1 MTVRFRIGKGRSMNI
16 VELERCTRKESPS
29 LAVEQPSDNIK
40 ASRLWIP
47 ALYSL
52 VFWWLS
58 TGIIIYFNFQPQF
71 YGVVFWVSLVLAVL
85 SGVLLFRLKEVGT
98 VQSAYLSFTAAAL
111 VWAFVEVSFY
121 TGYIVGPA
129 VRPIFSV
136 GPSWISFF
144 KAVHRSAYHE
154 GLVLGIV
161 FVMSVVFWKAKNK
174 FGFYTF
180 LLFWLMHQS
189 AKLNIFLGVMNTGK
203 EFVPD
208 SVSDITTYMTI
219 AHINWLF
226 PISITICTILS
237 YRLIQLAFSEK
248 ETWKKVGYMLTAIMA
263 VLAWLEHWLLVLP
276 LNQSLWDIMIKRM
289 H

>member
-1 MTVRFRIGKGRSMNI
+1 MNI
-16 VELERCTRKESPS
+16 LELEARARAQSS
-29 LAVEQPSDNIK
+29 LPLSKSDTLAEQIEFNAPPQ
-40 ASRLWIP
+40 RLWVGATY
-47 ALYSL
+47 ALL
-52 VFWWLS
+52 FWWLS

-71 YGVVFWVSLVLAVL
+71 YGMVFWSAAAVAVM
-85 SGVLLFRLKEVGT
+85 SGFVLFRLKDVGT
-98 VQSAYLSFTAAAL
+98 VQSAYVSFTAASL
-111 VWAFVEVSFY
+111 VWAFVEISFY

-154 GLVLGIV
+154 GLVLSIAV
-161 FVMSVVFWKAKNK
+161 AMSFVFWNAKNK

-208 SVSDITTYMTI
+208 SVSDMTNYMTI

-237 YRLIQLAFSEK
+237 YRLLQLAFWQK
-248 ETWKKVGYMLTAIMA
+248 EPWRKTGYMLTGTMAI
-263 VLAWLEHWLLVLP
+263 LAWLEHWLLVLP
-276 LNQSLWDIMIKRM
+276 LNQSLWDMMIKRM

>member
-1 MTVRFRIGKGRSMNI
+1 MNI
-16 VELERCTRKESPS
+16 IELERRTREEVSS
-29 LAVEQPSDNIK
+29 LGIEQPSGSNIN
-40 ASRLWIP
+40 SPQLWIP

-71 YGVVFWVSLVLAVL
+71 YGIVFWSALAL
-85 SGVLLFRLKEVGT
+85 ALGSGAMLFRLKEVGT
-98 VQSAYLSFTAAAL
+98 VQSAYLSFTAASL

-136 GPSWISFF
+136 GPSWMSFF

-161 FVMSVVFWKAKNK
+161 FVMSLVFWKAKNK

-203 EFVPD
+203 EFVPE
-208 SVSDITTYMTI
+208 SVSDMTTYMTI

-226 PISITICTILS
+226 PISITLCTILS

-248 ETWKKVGYMLTAIMA
+248 ETWKRVGYMLTGMMA

-276 LNQSLWDIMIKRM
+276 LNQSLWDIMVKRM

>member
-1 MTVRFRIGKGRSMNI
+1 MNI
-16 VELERCTRKESPS
+16 IELERRARKESSS
-29 LAVEQPSDNIK
+29 LAVEQPYGNDEKPSQ
-40 ASRLWIP
+40 LWIP
-47 ALYSL
+47 AIYSL
-52 VFWWLS
+52 AFWWLS

-71 YGVVFWVSLVLAVL
+71 YGVVFWSALAIALGSAWYLYRSRNVD
-85 SGVLLFRLKEVGT
+85 S
-98 VQSAYLSFTAAAL
+98 VQSAYLSFTAASL

-154 GLVLGIV
+154 GLVLGIALG
-161 FVMSVVFWKAKNK
+161 MSLVFWRAKNK

-203 EFVPD
+203 EFVPE
-208 SVSDITTYMTI
+208 SVSDMTTYMTI

-248 ETWKKVGYMLTAIMA
+248 ETWKKVGYMLTGMMA

>member
-1 MTVRFRIGKGRSMNI
+1 MNI
-16 VELERCTRKESPS
+16 IELERRAREASSS
-29 LAVEQPSDNIK
+29 LTAEQPSNNVVK
-40 ASRLWIP
+40 SSQLWIP

-52 VFWWLS
+52 AFWWLS

-71 YGVVFWVSLVLAVL
+71 YGVVFWGALITALGSAWYLYRARNVD
-85 SGVLLFRLKEVGT
+85 T
-98 VQSAYLSFTAAAL
+98 VQSAYLSFTAASL

-154 GLVLGIV
+154 GLVLGIAL
-161 FVMSVVFWKAKNK
+161 VMGVVFWRAKNK
-174 FGFYTF
+174 FGLYTF

-203 EFVPD
+203 EFVPE
-208 SVSDITTYMTI
+208 SVSDMTTYMTI

-248 ETWKKVGYMLTAIMA
+248 ETWKKVGYMLTGMMA

>member
-1 MTVRFRIGKGRSMNI
+1 MNLLK
-16 VELERCTRKESPS
+16 LERCGCKKFSFLTF
-29 LAVEQPSDNIK
+29 EQPCGNNTK
-40 ASRLWIP
+40 PLQLWIP

-71 YGVVFWVSLVLAVL
+71 YAVVFWVSLVIALGSMWYLYRTRNV
-85 SGVLLFRLKEVGT
+85 ET
-98 VQSAYLSFTAAAL
+98 VQSAYVSFTAAAC
-111 VWAFVEVSFY
+111 VWAFVEISFY
-121 TGYIVGPA
+121 TGYVVGPA

-136 GPSWISFF
+136 GPSWMSFF

-154 GLVLGIV
+154 ALVLGIV
-161 FVMSVVFWKAKNK
+161 LLMCVVFWRARNK

-203 EFVPD
+203 EFIPE
-208 SVSDITTYMTI
+208 SVSDMTTYMTI
-219 AHINWLF
+219 AQMNWLF
-226 PISITICTILS
+226 PISITICTIVS
-237 YRLIQLAFSEK
+237 YRLIQLAFSEC
-248 ETWKKVGYMLTAIMA
+248 EIWKKVGYMLTGVMA

>member
-1 MTVRFRIGKGRSMNI
+1 MNI
-16 VELERCTRKESPS
+16 IELERQTREELSS
-29 LAVEQPSDNIK
+29 LSVEQPSGSKIK
-40 ASRLWIP
+40 PPQLWIP

-52 VFWWLS
+52 AFWWLS

-71 YGVVFWVSLVLAVL
+71 YGVVFWSALVLAL
-85 SGVLLFRLKEVGT
+85 GSGAMLFRLKEVGT
-98 VQSAYLSFTAAAL
+98 VQSAYLSFTAASL

-154 GLVLGIV
+154 GLVLSIALVMGIV
-161 FVMSVVFWKAKNK
+161 FWRAKNK
-174 FGFYTF
+174 FGLYTF

-208 SVSDITTYMTI
+208 SVSDMTTYMTI

-237 YRLIQLAFSEK
+237 YRLIQLAVSEK
-248 ETWKKVGYMLTAIMA
+248 ETWKKVGYMLTGMMA

>member
-1 MTVRFRIGKGRSMNI
+1 MNI
-16 VELERCTRKESPS
+16 LELEDRARSHASLPFSKSDSSSSS
-29 LAVEQPSDNIK
+29 LAFDAPQT
-40 ASRLWIP
+40 RLWVG
-47 ALYSL
+47 ATYSL
-52 VFWWLS
+52 LFWWLS

-71 YGVVFWVSLVLAVL
+71 YGVVFWSGLAIALASSVVLI
-85 SGVLLFRLKEVGT
+85 RYKNVGT
-98 VQSAYLSFTAAAL
+98 VQSAYISFTAASL
-111 VWAFVEVSFY
+111 VWAFVEISFY

-154 GLVLGIV
+154 GLVLGIAV
-161 FVMSVVFWKAKNK
+161 AMMFVFWKAKNK

-208 SVSDITTYMTI
+208 SVSDMTNYMTI

-237 YRLIQLAFSEK
+237 YRLLQLAYAEK
-248 ETWKKVGYMLTAIMA
+248 EAWHKAGYILTGMMA

-276 LNQSLWDIMIKRM
+276 LHQSLWDMMIKRM

>member
-1 MTVRFRIGKGRSMNI
+1 MDII
-16 VELERCTRKESPS
+16 ELERRARKELSS
-29 LAVEQPSDNIK
+29 LPVAQPSDHNVK
-40 ASRLWIP
+40 SSRLWIP

-52 VFWWLS
+52 AFWWLS

-71 YGVVFWVSLVLAVL
+71 YGIVFWSALALALV

-98 VQSAYLSFTAAAL
+98 VQSAYLSFTAASL

-154 GLVLGIV
+154 GLVLGIAL
-161 FVMSVVFWKAKNK
+161 VMGIVFWRAKNK

-208 SVSDITTYMTI
+208 SVSDMTTYMTI

-226 PISITICTILS
+226 PISITLCTILS
-237 YRLIQLAFSEK
+237 YRLIQLAVSEQ
-248 ETWKKVGYMLTAIMA
+248 ETWKKVGYMLTGMMA

>member
-1 MTVRFRIGKGRSMNI
+1 MNI
-16 VELERCTRKESPS
+16 IELGRRARKEASS
-29 LAVEQPSDNIK
+29 LTVDQPHDNDVK
-40 ASRLWIP
+40 PPQLWIP

-52 VFWWLS
+52 AFWWLS

-71 YGVVFWVSLVLAVL
+71 YGAVFGSAFVLAL
-85 SGVLLFRLKEVGT
+85 ISGFSLFRLKDVGT
-98 VQSAYLSFTAAAL
+98 VQSAYLSFTAAL
-111 VWAFVEVSFY
+111 LIWAFVEVSFY
-121 TGYIVGPA
+121 TGYIVGPQ

-161 FVMSVVFWKAKNK
+161 LLMGIVFWRAKNK

-208 SVSDITTYMTI
+208 SVSDMTTYMTI

-226 PISITICTILS
+226 PISISLCTILS

-248 ETWKKVGYMLTAIMA
+248 ETWKKVGYMLTGMMA